1 MEISD
6 EDIERAGR
14 EAFKRVCG
22 GEKLSRNL
30 DRLWDISELGEDWNG
45 YGAAPIPRE
54 IIEEVRD
61 IILNLEEQP
70 EIFPTADKSIQLE
83 YELTDKSYLEIDVY
97 ENRITVMQ
105 VPQID
110 YDKAL
115 FWDLSYDDIDQI
127 QQIVSDFITLSDK
140 Q

>member
-97 ENRITVMQ
+97 EKRITVMQ